1 MAEEGSASRRWGEML
16 SEWAIP
22 EDILAAAP
30 TAPYFFDPKVFV
42 GIADESLARIQDTPS
57 DAVARGALPTGG
69 SVLDVG
75 CGAGSA
81 SLRLNPGLVTG
92 VDPSSALLEAFAERA
107 ARLGIEATTL
117 EGVWPEA
124 AFQAPL
130 ADVAVCHHVLYNV
143 SDAASFLTELTRH
156 AGYRVV
162 IELTAMHPMAWM
174 TPYWEALHG
183 LHQPD
188 RPVADDALAVLAEL
202 GLDVH
207 EERWRR
213 PYQMIGETADQSL
226 ARIAR
231 RLCLPPERYD
241 ELRRL
246 LSSTPPPSER
256 DMVTFWWRG

>member
-30 TAPYFFDPKVFV
+30 APPYFFDPKVFI
-42 GIADESLARIQDTPS
+42 GIADVALARVWDTPS
-57 DAVARGALPTGG
+57 DSAARDELPAGG

-81 SLRLNPGLVTG
+81 SLRLDPGRVTG
-92 VDPSSALLEAFAERA
+92 VDPSSALLEAFMERA
-107 ARLGIEATTL
+107 TRLQIEATTL

-124 AFQAPL
+124 APQAPVV
-130 ADVAVCHHVLYNV
+130 DVAVCHHVLYNV
-143 SDAASFLTELTRH
+143 MDLSRFVRELTRH
-156 AGYRVV
+156 ARRRIV
-162 IELTAMHPMAWM
+162 IELTAVHPMAWM

-183 LHQPD
+183 LGQPD
-188 RPVADDALAVLAEL
+188 RPVADDALAVLSEL

-207 EERWRR
+207 QERWKRR
-213 PYQMIGETADQSL
+213 YQMIGETADQSL
-226 ARIAR
+226 VRIAR

-241 ELRRL
+241 ELGRVL
-246 LSSTPPPSER
+246 ASTPPPPDRE
-256 DMVTFWWRG
+256 MVTLWW